1 MQDYH
6 SPFAST
12 ENAAR
17 YLSQLTIP
25 LTDAD
30 TAQLTALHKQGEAS
44 WSAGVIARYLGNTEL
59 QQWFNIMNAR
69 YPAQPFIQNEIACF
83 PKLGQQACFAQA
95 GAHAHFYHEDADPAV
110 VLSEDEAYYQFAQ
123 ETLLA
128 AKNHLIAIHSA
139 QTPYA
144 ADKAFTPEEAQV
156 ISRCARVAA
165 LRYDDSTGLLL
176 STLLRLTSFAPGTA
190 KTVPSQS
197 LSIALGHAIQAYPL
211 PETLQAL
218 TEVIQTVR
226 HAGVK
231 KKLERN
237 LKPAQRALAE
247 RPELALKMSTQLK
260 PGKKSTSLL
269 ANCLEAGY
277 VLDSHF
283 AWTTWC
289 EQLLNSDAGSKLA
302 QNLIWQALPPEG
314 KPFSF
319 MVGKKGY
326 HDAQGQKLPEPADCA
341 IRLWHPL
348 HVAAEERKCW
358 QQHIRTQKMTQ
369 PLRQVFREIGYTL
382 NSAGFAGYWLS
393 LSPFTALARKEGW
406 QLDYDHIE
414 RRFGPWRVQFTV
426 AAHLYPGVAGEGL
439 SGEITVYDDASS
451 SVTLDS
457 LPPVVSSEIMRAVD
471 LLISIAALSAHTESE
486 VRFTHVSDAI
496 ASRKECLSLRFE
508 PEIANGKLVLD
519 TRHARAGERAIH
531 LVTMLETQSGQV
543 LPQPAPLTAPTDDD
557 FIMRH
562 IIATIEAW
570 FNE

>member
-1 MQDYH
+1 MQDYR

-17 YLSQLTIP
+17 YLSQLAIP

-30 TAQLTALHKQGEAS
+30 ITQLTALHRQGEAN
-44 WSAGVIARYLGNTEL
+44 WSSGVIARYLGDTEL
-59 QQWFNIMNAR
+59 QQWLNAMNAR
-69 YPAQPFIQNEIACF
+69 YPTQPFMKNEIARF
-83 PKLGQQACFAQA
+83 PQLGQQACFALA

-110 VLSEDEAYYQFAQ
+110 VLSEDEAYYQFAL

-128 AKNHLIAIHSA
+128 AKNHLTAIHGA

-176 STLLRLTSFAPGTA
+176 STLLRLTSFAPGAA

-237 LKPAQRALAE
+237 LKPALRALAE
-247 RPELALKMSTQLK
+247 RPELALQMSTQLK
-260 PGKKSTSLL
+260 PGKKSASLL
-269 ANCLEAGY
+269 VNCLEAGY

-283 AWTTWC
+283 AWATWC
-289 EQLLNSDAGSKLA
+289 EQMLNSDAGSKLA

-314 KPFSF
+314 KPFTF
-319 MVGKKGY
+319 MTDKKGY
-326 HDAQGQKLPEPADCA
+326 HDAQGQKLPEPAGCA

-348 HVAAEERKCW
+348 HVAAEEQKCW
-358 QQHIRTQKMTQ
+358 QQRMRTQKIIQ
-369 PLRQVFREIGYTL
+369 LLRQAFRETGYTL

-406 QLDYDHIE
+406 HLYYGHIE
-414 RRFGPWRVQFTV
+414 RRFGAWRVQFAVT
-426 AAHLYPGVAGEGL
+426 ANLYPGVAGEAR
-439 SGEITVYDDASS
+439 SGEITVYDKASS
-451 SVTLDS
+451 SITLDS
-457 LPPVVSSEIMRAVD
+457 LPAVVSSEIMRAID
-471 LLISIAALSAHTESE
+471 LLISVAALSAHTENE
-486 VRFTHVSDAI
+486 GLFTDVSVAI
-496 ASRKECLSLRFE
+496 ASRKEHLSQRFE

-519 TRHARAGERAIH
+519 TRHARSGERAIH
-531 LVTMLETQSGQV
+531 LATMLETYSGQV
-543 LPQPAPLTAPTDDD
+543 MPLSTPFTAPTDND
-557 FIMRH
+557 FIMH
-562 IIATIEAW
+562 YLIATIETW
-570 FNE
+570 FNK